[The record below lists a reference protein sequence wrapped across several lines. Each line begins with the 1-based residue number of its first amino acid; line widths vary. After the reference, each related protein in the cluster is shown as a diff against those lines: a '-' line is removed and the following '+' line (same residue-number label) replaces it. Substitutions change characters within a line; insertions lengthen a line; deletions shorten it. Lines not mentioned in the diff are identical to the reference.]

1 MLRILQDAFLV
12 QHFLTSF
19 PTTKRGQKDLE
30 LNVKLQAFEGPL
42 DLLLHLIDK
51 NKVDIYDIPI
61 AEITDQYMDY
71 VRQMET
77 ENLDVMSEFLVMAAT
92 LLDIK
97 ARMLLPVDPDEEE
110 PEDPRQELVDQLIQY
125 KIYKYMS
132 FALKDRQ
139 IDGAKR
145 WYKQATIPPEVRAYE
160 EPVDLDEL
168 TEGMDLSIL
177 KKIFDDVIRRQS
189 DKVDPV
195 RSKFGQIKKEQ
206 VSMEEKTQVFDAFI
220 RKNRTFGFRTFL
232 EEQPDREEIIVAFL
246 IILEYMKSGKIRVS
260 QKDLFDDILVESLV
274 AE

>member
-1 MLRILQDAFLV
+1 M
-12 QHFLTSF
+12 
-19 PTTKRGQKDLE
+19 E

-61 AEITDQYMDY
+61 AEITDQYMEY

-77 ENLDVMSEFLVMAAT
+77 ENLDIMSEFLVMAAT

-139 IDGAKR
+139 VDGAKR

-168 TEGMDLSIL
+168 TDGMDLSML

-189 DKVDPV
+189 EKVDPI
-195 RSKFGQIKKEQ
+195 RSRFGQIQKEQ
-206 VSMEEKTQVFDAFI
+206 VSMEEKTQEFDTFI
-220 RKNRTFGFRTFL
+220 RNNKSFGFRAFL
-232 EEQPDREEIIVAFL
+232 EKQPAKEEVIVTFL

-260 QKDLFDDILVESLV
+260 QKGLFDDILVESLV

>member
-12 QHFLTSF
+12 QHFLISF
-19 PTTKRGQKDLE
+19 PVKRGQKNLE

-145 WYKQATIPPEVRAYE
+145 LYKQPTIPAEVRAYE

-168 TEGMDLSIL
+168 TQGMDLSIL

-189 DKVDPV
+189 DKVDPI
-195 RSKFGQIKKEQ
+195 RSRFGQIKKEQ
-206 VSMEEKTQVFDAFI
+206 VSMEERTKGFDSFI
-220 RKNRTFGFRTFL
+220 RKNKSFGFRAFL
-232 EEQPDREEIIVAFL
+232 EEKNDREEIIVAFL

-260 QKDLFDDILVESLV
+260 QNGLFDDILVESLV